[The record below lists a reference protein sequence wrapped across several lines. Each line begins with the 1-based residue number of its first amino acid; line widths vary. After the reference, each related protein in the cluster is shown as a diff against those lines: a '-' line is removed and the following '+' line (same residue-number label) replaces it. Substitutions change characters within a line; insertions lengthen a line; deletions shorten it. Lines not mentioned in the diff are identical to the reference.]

1 MRSEF
6 DKDYMI
12 ELVRII
18 LENVHFK
25 FNEEIYRQR
34 MGTAIKTKFGTAY
47 ANIFM
52 SRLERN
58 MLREA
63 VLKPWI
69 RWRFLN
75 SGGLTSEPSGP
86 WSRVPH

>member
-12 ELVRII
+12 ELVRVI
-18 LENVHFK
+18 LENVCFE
-25 FNEEIYRQR
+25 FNGEIYRQR
-34 MGTAIKTKFGTAY
+34 MGAAIRAKFATAY

-58 MLREA
+58 MLKEA
-63 VLKPWI
+63 VLKPWVW
-69 RWRFLN
+69 WRFLN

-86 WSRVPH
+86 WSRVSH